1 MFGFFK
7 KKIKAKREDFNLIV
21 KDLQKNIS
29 QVHTIFGNEII
40 EIINKI
46 PPEDKFG
53 SQTFFAIPLYE
64 AIFGYQ
70 ITCLI
75 GFTSREG
82 LISIM
87 DNLELK
93 ELLLTE
99 ISNETGLDKN
109 SIKGYDNLFLSCSG
123 NIECLNNE
131 FFNLV
136 CKICSIDK
144 NSTSAPEIK
153 KKLENKSTILAIETQ
168 KNTALAFGSNDL
180 VNQLDKV
187 LNKNSNN

>member
-1 MFGFFK
+1 
-7 KKIKAKREDFNLIV
+7 
-21 KDLQKNIS
+21 
-29 QVHTIFGNEII
+29 
-40 EIINKI
+40 
-46 PPEDKFG
+46 
-53 SQTFFAIPLYE
+53 
-64 AIFGYQ
+64 
-70 ITCLI
+70 
-75 GFTSREG
+75 
-82 LISIM
+82 M

-144 NSTSAPEIK
+144 NSTSATEIK

-168 KNTALAFGSNDL
+168 KKHCSSFWI
-180 VNQLDKV
+180 K
-187 LNKNSNN
+187 